1 MNVVNELWASSVV
14 AAAVASAL
22 TDSAARTPAEALTI
36 DDERGALLRTVPEL
50 ESALAS
56 LWDDRSAVGSALV
69 SVLSQGAAAAAGTTR
84 AWSDLSDDAM
94 RAQGEASA
102 LVAKLIVSR
111 IAPAYGFLR
120 SDSEAR
126 VLDVGTGV
134 GAIATA
140 LAEAVPS
147 AVITGIDIDSHPL
160 AIAESRLGELGG
172 VGGRVRL
179 RHQDVL
185 DLEEIGA
192 YDLAWLPVPFI
203 PDPIIDQALT
213 KVITALRPGG
223 LLVLGTISGAQDR
236 RLRTANA
243 WLAAVAGGSTLTTD
257 DVIDRVNQRGFLRLK
272 LFETVPG
279 GPILVAAIRP
289 SSDADAA

>member
-1 MNVVNELWASSVV
+1 MDVVNELWASSVL

-22 TDSAARTPAEALTI
+22 TDSVARTPAEALSI
-36 DDERGALLRTVPEL
+36 NHERAAVLRTMPEV
-50 ESALAS
+50 ESVLAS
-56 LWDDRSAVGSALV
+56 LWDDRSAVGSAMV
-69 SVLSQGAAAAAGTTR
+69 SVLSQGTAAAAGTTR
-84 AWSDLSDDAM
+84 VWSDLSDEAM

-102 LVAKLIVSR
+102 LMARVIISR
-111 IAPAYGFLR
+111 VAPAYGVLLP
-120 SDSEAR
+120 DGEAR

-140 LAEAVPS
+140 LAEAVPG
-147 AVITGIDIDSHPL
+147 VTVTGIDIDARPL
-160 AIAESRLGELGG
+160 AIAEARLGELGG

-185 DLEEIGA
+185 ELEEVSV

-203 PDPIIDQALT
+203 PDAIIDQAIT

-223 LLVLGTISGAQDR
+223 LLVLGTIPGAQEKTQ
-236 RLRTANA
+236 RTANA

-257 DVIDRVNQRGFLRLK
+257 DVIDRVSQRGFLRLQR
-272 LFETVPG
+272 FESVPG
-279 GPILVAAIRP
+279 GPILVAAIRAG
-289 SSDADAA
+289 SDVDAR